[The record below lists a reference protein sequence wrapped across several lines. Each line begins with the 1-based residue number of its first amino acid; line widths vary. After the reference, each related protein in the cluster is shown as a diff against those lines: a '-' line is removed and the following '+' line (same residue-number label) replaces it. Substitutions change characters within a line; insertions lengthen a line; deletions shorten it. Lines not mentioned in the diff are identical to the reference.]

1 MRDNLETMS
10 AADPET
16 PAPAPQPGSATE
28 RMTVRRAPNMVAF
41 LITGAAV
48 GAIAG
53 LLVGA
58 LGPGSLAYTRG
69 AIIGFFLI
77 TFLIVGATVGAVVA
91 LVLDRISLKRS
102 RHVTAEVQDLH
113 GADERPG
120 T

>member
-1 MRDNLETMS
+1 MTSVHHES
-10 AADPET
+10 PEN
-16 PAPAPQPGSATE
+16 APRTGTTTQE
-28 RMTVRRAPNMVAF
+28 VTVRRAPNVTAF
-41 LITGAAV
+41 LAAGAAI

-53 LLVGA
+53 LLIGA
-58 LGPGSLAYTRG
+58 LGPGSIAYTRA
-69 AIIGFFLI
+69 AIIGFFLM